1 MNEII
6 KSLEDLVSVHV
17 EILDISKEKTEV
29 IKEGSVEKLQKLLV
43 NERKLVRKV
52 ENNEKER
59 KVLVDHWFEN
69 RKLSLEDATVT
80 NMLELLDDEEDKNNL
95 EQVTIALTKVITN
108 LKAQEKLNL
117 ALISQSMQFVQV
129 SLDLLSPSLKN
140 MNYGN
145 KPNEEEP
152 TRSVFDS
159 KA

>member
-6 KSLEDLVSVHV
+6 KSLEDLVNVHV

-29 IKEGSVEKLQKLLV
+29 IKEGSVDKLQKLLV
-43 NERKLVRKV
+43 TERKLVRKV
-52 ENNEKER
+52 ETNEKDR
-59 KVLVDHWFEN
+59 KLLVDNWFEN

-80 NMLELLDDEEDKNNL
+80 NMLELLDDEQDKNNL

>member
-6 KSLEDLVSVHV
+6 KSLEDLVNVHV

-43 NERKLVRKV
+43 NERKLVRKI

-59 KVLVDHWFEN
+59 KELVDKWFED

-80 NMLELLDDEEDKNNL
+80 KMLELLDDEQDKNNL